1 MAVDRPITRDPSARS
16 LPGEREAFE
25 QAGDKRPEEK
35 KVEYLTARQLGEVL
49 QISESTVHRL
59 RRSGRI
65 PAVLLT
71 DRLIRF
77 NLRDVQ
83 KALKP
88 SQSPR
93 PQPNA
98 DGPQA
103 QEKEPDPQL
112 SFESLFAQSRD

>member
-1 MAVDRPITRDPSARS
+1 MAADRSISRDNDARS
-16 LPGEREAFE
+16 LPGQPEASE
-25 QAGDKRPEEK
+25 QAGDRRAEEK
-35 KVEYLTARQLGEVL
+35 KIEYLTARQLGEVL

-83 KALKP
+83 KALRP
-88 SQSPR
+88 SQQARAQASG
-93 PQPNA
+93 
-98 DGPQA
+98 DGA
-103 QEKEPDPQL
+103 QSQDKEPDPQL
-112 SFESLFAQSRD
+112 SFESLFAEFKS